1 MTLLERTIFFTI
13 LFSVIFSVQFIVYK
27 TFRNYLIRKEIDK
40 KVVNYL
46 SRTPFLVFLVPYIL
60 FIVTRYDMAIMPDV
74 INKIIIIP
82 FFVFQGA
89 TIFIGLYLII
99 GKIIKFPFLLTNFIL
114 SKIKFFSNKLES
126 LKKKRKVVQFDAS
139 RRKFITAS
147 TTVVS
152 SYAFVGASVGAIQKD
167 NYTVEETTI
176 KIAGLSPE
184 QKGTKIVLISDI
196 HSGPF
201 MDTDLMSNYV
211 DVINDMKP
219 DLIFIPGDMT
229 NSKREEAAPFAK
241 SFRELKA
248 KYGVYATFGNHDYF
262 NDVNYIADVINN
274 ETGIK
279 LLRNEALLIDVNGKP
294 LSIMGTEDTQDSGG
308 KSNPVI
314 SKYITQTVEKSNSLL
329 KEKNID
335 SAGVPKI
342 LLTHK
347 PYVFDDVSDL
357 NFDLMLSGHTHGGQV
372 VFFKLGD
379 INLSIAATVH
389 KYINGLYNNENKY
402 LYVSRG
408 IGTVGLPLRFN
419 CPPEITKITLL

>member
-13 LFSVIFSVQFIVYK
+13 LFSVIFSVQFVVYK
-27 TFRNYLIRKEIDK
+27 TFRNYLLRKNLDK

-46 SRTPFLVFLVPYIL
+46 SRTPFLVFLIPYIL
-60 FIVTRYDMAIMPDV
+60 FFVTRYDMAILPDWLNKTV
-74 INKIIIIP
+74 IMP
-82 FFVFQGA
+82 FFIFQGA
-89 TIFIGLYLII
+89 TIFIGLYLIV
-99 GKIIKFPFLLTNFIL
+99 GKIIKLPFVIINYIL
-114 SKIKFFSNKLES
+114 SKIKFLSNKLES
-126 LKKKRKVVQFDAS
+126 IKKKKKVVQFDAS

-152 SYAFVGASVGAIQKD
+152 GYAFVGASVGAIQKD
-167 NYTVEETTI
+167 NYVVEETTL
-176 KIAGLSPE
+176 KIPGLPAE
-184 QKGTKIVLISDI
+184 QRGTKIVMISDI

-201 MDTDLMSNYV
+201 MDTGLMSNYV

-262 NDVNYIADVINN
+262 NDVNYIGDVIKN
-274 ETGIK
+274 ETGIRI
-279 LLRNEALLIDVNGKP
+279 LRNEALLIDVNGKP
-294 LSIMGTEDTQDSGG
+294 FSIMGTEDTPDSGG

-314 SKYITQTVEKSNSLL
+314 TKYITQTVQRAANIF
-329 KEKNID
+329 KEKNVD
-335 SAGVPKI
+335 SATVPKI
-342 LLTHK
+342 LLNHK
-347 PYVFDDVSDL
+347 PYVFDDVNDL
-357 NFDLMLSGHTHGGQV
+357 DFDLMLSGHTHGGQV
-372 VFFKLGD
+372 VFFKYGD
-379 INLSIAATVH
+379 INISIAATVH
-389 KYINGLYNNENKY
+389 KYISGLYQNEGKS

-419 CPPEITKITLL
+419 CPPEITKITLV

>member
-1 MTLLERTIFFTI
+1 MTILERTIFFTVLI
-13 LFSVIFSVQFIVYK
+13 SVIFSVQFIVYK
-27 TFRNYLIRKEIDK
+27 TFRNYLIRKNLEK
-40 KVVNYL
+40 KNVNYL
-46 SRTPFLVFLVPYIL
+46 SRIPFLVFLIPYIL
-60 FIVTRYDMAIMPDV
+60 FFVTRYDMAILPEWL
-74 INKIIIIP
+74 NKIFLTP
-82 FFVFQGA
+82 FFVFQAA
-89 TIFIGLYLII
+89 TIFIGIYLLV
-99 GKIIKFPFLLTNFIL
+99 GKIIKIPFVFTHFIAT
-114 SKIKFFSNKLES
+114 KIKFFQHRIDRI
-126 LKKKRKVVQFDAS
+126 KKKKKVVQFDAS

-147 TTVVS
+147 TAVVS
-152 SYAFVGASVGAIQKD
+152 GYAFVGASVGAIQKD
-167 NYTVEETTI
+167 NYTIDETTL
-176 KIAGLSPE
+176 KIPGLPAE
-184 QKGTKIVLISDI
+184 QRGTKIVMISDI

-201 MDTDLMSNYV
+201 MDTGLMSSYV

-229 NSKREEAAPFAK
+229 NSQQEEAVPFAK

-262 NDVNYIADVINN
+262 SDVNYIGDVIKN
-274 ETGIK
+274 ETGIR

-294 LSIMGTEDTQDSGG
+294 FSIMGTEDTRDSGG

-314 SKYITQTVEKSNSLL
+314 AKYITQTIEKTNSIF
-329 KEKNID
+329 KEKNIE
-335 SAGVPKI
+335 SSGVPRI

-372 VFFKLGD
+372 VFFKFGD

-389 KYINGLYNNENKY
+389 KYISGLYKNEGKY

-419 CPPEITKITLL
+419 CPPEITKITLI